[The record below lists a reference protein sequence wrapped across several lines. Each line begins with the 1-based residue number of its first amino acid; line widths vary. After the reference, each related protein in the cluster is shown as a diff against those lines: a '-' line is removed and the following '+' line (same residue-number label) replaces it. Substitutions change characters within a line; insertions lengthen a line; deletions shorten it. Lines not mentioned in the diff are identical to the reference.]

1 MNSSER
7 DTESLVPDIYEIE
20 ITEKSQKLLDINVIY
35 NDTDTSI
42 NDTVGFSGEQV
53 ENINLSYKL
62 FNIQR
67 TYFPKISR
75 E

>member
-53 ENINLSYKL
+53 ENINLSYQL